1 MIPTPV
7 SARERIFTPRSRSSQ
22 MLLMV
27 SGQRRP
33 MRSMAT
39 TTRVSPP
46 ARRASRRCHPRRS
59 WVPVEPETP
68 TSRNRFSQGTAA
80 PEGWSSLG
88 RWVHPQ
94 DPLLEPAAGADIA
107 VDWCQDRSWPL
118 QLAFMEQLP
127 QRGSCSANRGVSYS
141 LFAEQPGCSG
151 RIVVVDDRLNPPV
164 TPAKTAAASTGKVGE
179 LFGGRTGGR
188 DCWAAGQLPFPRKRR
203 RSECLSGQNPSAC
216 LRTSKHPSR
225 WAG

>member
-107 VDWCQDRSWPL
+107 VDWCQDRSWSL

-127 QRGSCSANRGVSYS
+127 QRGSCSANRV
-141 LFAEQPGCSG
+141 FHTP
-151 RIVVVDDRLNPPV
+151 RLRNITIPIQGYRVP
-164 TPAKTAAASTGKVGE
+164 TT
-179 LFGGRTGGR
+179 R
-188 DCWAAGQLPFPRKRR
+188 
-203 RSECLSGQNPSAC
+203 
-216 LRTSKHPSR
+216 HPSTE
-225 WAG
+225 WAFPQAVDLKPNRSCRIIFGHLIGAEP